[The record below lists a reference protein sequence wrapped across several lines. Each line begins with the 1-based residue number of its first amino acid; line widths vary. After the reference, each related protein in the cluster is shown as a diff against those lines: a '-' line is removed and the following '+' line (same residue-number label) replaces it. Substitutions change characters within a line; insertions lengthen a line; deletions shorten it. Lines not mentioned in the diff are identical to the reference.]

1 MTTWRIK
8 LSIALCLAFAAA
20 GAQTLHEHSSPPDSL
35 ISHKLI
41 TNARLLGVG
50 TVNILDTYLSE
61 EKYTGMEWRYM
72 SHTVRERT
80 DSPWSR
86 MIIHQA
92 NFANAH
98 NRAKNG
104 NKLYGAYTF
113 QYALH
118 HSWTLL
124 QNCLNLKAGAMLDA
138 SLGFI
143 YNTRNSNNP
152 AQALCHLDLAPS
164 LSLSYRFKAFQKH
177 PCSIQY
183 QVSAPL
189 GGIMF
194 SPNYGQSYYET
205 FTQGNYERNIVPTY
219 PFNKP
224 SLRQLLTFDFM
235 FAGTR
240 WRIGY
245 AGNYQQS
252 HVNHIKAH
260 TYSHTVMIGVVKS
273 FKFIKVKP

>member
-1 MTTWRIK
+1 MISRRIK
-8 LSIALCLAFAAA
+8 LLMACGFAFIAA
-20 GAQTLHEHSSPPDSL
+20 GAQELHEHGSPSDSL
-35 ISHKLI
+35 TSNKLI

-50 TVNILDTYLSE
+50 TVNILNTYLSE
-61 EKYTGMEWRYM
+61 EKYTGMEMRYI
-72 SHTVRERT
+72 SHTVRERKG
-80 DSPWSR
+80 SPWSR

-92 NFANAH
+92 NFSNAR

-104 NKLYGAYTF
+104 NELYGAYTF

-118 HSWTLL
+118 HSWTFLH
-124 QNCLNLKAGAMLDA
+124 NHLNLRAGAMLDA

-152 AQALCHLDLAPS
+152 AQALCHLDIGPS
-164 LSLSYRFKAFQKH
+164 VALSYRFKVHRKY
-177 PCSIQY
+177 PLNVQY

-205 FTQGNYERNIVPTY
+205 FTQGNYERNIVPTH

-224 SLRQLLTFDFM
+224 SLRHLLTLDFL
-235 FAGTR
+235 FVGTR

-245 AGNYQQS
+245 AGNYLQS
-252 HVNHIKAH
+252 HVNGIKAH
-260 TYSHTVMIGVVKS
+260 TYSHAVMIGVVKS
-273 FKFIKVKP
+273 FNFIKVKP